1 MTHLALSQGKRVLFE
16 FMVYLLE
23 SDFPNSIYSK
33 TRERVHM
40 LTNKVS
46 PEAETKV
53 QLDNLPHDLPEDF
66 PSDDNLP
73 TYEVA
78 IQMSAD
84 YIKTP
89 CDDNYIVQTTSSWG
103 NVRSANDFYND
114 DSSSK
119 NNSWQKCVI
128 TLIILCSLGLIILF
142 LLFL

>member
-1 MTHLALSQGKRVLFE
+1 MTYLALSQGNRVLFE

-23 SDFPNSIYSK
+23 SDFPTSIYWK
-33 TRERVHM
+33 TREIVHM

-46 PEAETKV
+46 PEVETQV
-53 QLDNLPHDLPEDF
+53 QSDNLPHDLPEDF
-66 PSDDNLP
+66 PSDDLP
-73 TYEVA
+73 TYQVA
-78 IQMSAD
+78 IQMPAD

-89 CDDNYIVQTTSSWG
+89 YDDNFIVQTTSSWG

-128 TLIILCSLGLIILF
+128 TLIILCSLGLIVLF